1 MVQYRNKKTH
11 KQIKYG
17 LHKKNDLRIAKEIL
31 KIGILRRHEEWQKEL
46 ATIISKPYHT
56 EKNAFDRSMEITK
69 MSKDFFKEAMRL
81 EDYYDTRM
89 IPIGIIALLR
99 NGNLDK
105 EDLSKLSEGAQEEI
119 STLLETL

>member
-1 MVQYRNKKTH
+1 
-11 KQIKYG
+11 
-17 LHKKNDLRIAKEIL
+17 
-31 KIGILRRHEEWQKEL
+31 
-46 ATIISKPYHT
+46 
-56 EKNAFDRSMEITK
+56 MEITK